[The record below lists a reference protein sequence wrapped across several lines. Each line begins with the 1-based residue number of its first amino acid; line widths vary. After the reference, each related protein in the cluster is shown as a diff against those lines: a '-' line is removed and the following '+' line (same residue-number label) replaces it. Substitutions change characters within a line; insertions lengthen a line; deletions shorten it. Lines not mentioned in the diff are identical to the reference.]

1 VGLNEKLTSHLK
13 LSVIIVNYNV
23 SAFLEQALMSAQKA
37 MRGIDGEIYVVDNHS
52 VDNSVAMVKDK
63 FPNVKLIENQ
73 DNVGFAK
80 ANNQA
85 IRISSGEY
93 VLLLNPDTVVEEDTF
108 EKCVRFMDA
117 TPDCGGLG
125 VKMVD
130 GQGRFLPE
138 SKRGIPYPKSS
149 FYKLFGLSKLF
160 PKSQKFGAYHA
171 TYIGEDETHEVEVLA
186 GAFMMLRKSVLDE
199 VGLLDE
205 DYFMYGEDIDLS
217 YRILKGGYKNYYF
230 PQTRII
236 HYKGES
242 TKKGSLNYVYVF
254 YNAMQIFA
262 RKHFSANNAKIFN
275 MAIHLAIWFRASLAA
290 LKRILSRLLL
300 PILDFVLIFAGLY
313 ALSKY
318 WDHNVLYQRNSSFP
332 DYYFYAVLPGYT
344 LLWQLAVLLRGGYRK
359 PVNRSL
365 LNRGIVLGGVVVLL
379 IYALLPETMRFSR
392 AVVVMGTVWAL
403 LAVNVLRVLL
413 SKAHLIDVD
422 ARRLSLRIAIV
433 GGAEETERVL
443 NMVQSINTPREFIGL
458 VMTQPVDSQNH
469 IVIGNV
475 TDLSELV
482 TIYQINEVI
491 FCARDIS
498 ADQIIDWM
506 NRLQDKQLE
515 YKIAPEDSSLL
526 IGSNSIFTAE
536 DLYTIPVQPVYQRRN
551 RRIKRLFDVLT
562 AAGLLLLLPIDIW
575 MVDKKGSFVR
585 NIFDVMLGRKSWVGV
600 HDSPQGTVCQLLPGV
615 LSPADAYP
623 NNTFSPEMVA
633 RTEELYVRNYRCR
646 NDLNIMVRGFQKLG
660 NRTA

>member
-1 VGLNEKLTSHLK
+1 MK

-23 SAFLEQALMSAQKA
+23 SAFLEQALSSALKS
-37 MRGIDGEIYVVDNHS
+37 MRGIDGEIFVVDNHS
-52 VDNSVAMVKDK
+52 VDNSVAMVKAK
-63 FPNVKLIENQ
+63 FPQVKLIENH

-93 VLLLNPDTVVEEDTF
+93 VLLLNPDTLVEEDTF
-108 EKCVRFMDA
+108 EKCLRFMDE

-171 TYIGEDETHEVEVLA
+171 TYIGEDETHEVEVLS
-186 GAFMMLRKSVLDE
+186 GAFMMMRKSVLDK

-230 PQTRII
+230 PQARII

-254 YNAMQIFA
+254 YKAMQIFA

-275 MAIHLAIWFRASLAA
+275 IVIDAAIWFRAALAA
-290 LKRILSRLLL
+290 LKRIVSHILL
-300 PILDFVLIFAGLY
+300 PLLDFILVFAGLF
-313 ALSKY
+313 AISKY
-318 WDHNVLYQRNSSFP
+318 WEHTVLIQRNSSFS
-332 DYYFYAVLPGYT
+332 DFYFYVVLPGYA
-344 LLWQLAVLLRGGYRK
+344 LLWLISVWISGGYRK
-359 PVNRSL
+359 PVKRTQ
-365 LNRGIVLGGVVVLL
+365 LNKGIVAGTVVILL

-392 AVVVMGTVWAL
+392 AVVVIGAVWAL
-403 LAVNVLRVLL
+403 FVVNALRYLLAKMKLV
-413 SKAHLIDVD
+413 DVD
-422 ARRLSLRIAIV
+422 NHRLNQRIAIV
-433 GGAEETERVL
+433 GGLQETERVL
-443 NMVQSINTPREFIGL
+443 GMVQSMNEPREFVGLIMTEHPDSENRLLIG
-458 VMTQPVDSQNH
+458 D
-469 IVIGNV
+469 V
-475 TDLSELV
+475 TNLSELL

-491 FCARDIS
+491 FCARDIP

-506 NRLQDKQLE
+506 NRLQDTQVE
-515 YKIAPEDSSLL
+515 FKIAPEDSSSL
-526 IGSNSIFTAE
+526 IGSNAIFTTE
-536 DLYTIPVQPVYQRRN
+536 DLYTIPLQTVYQLHSRRK
-551 RRIKRLFDVLT
+551 KRAYDIIASVV
-562 AAGLLLLLPIDIW
+562 LLLFLVVDIW
-575 MVDKKGSFVR
+575 FVERKGGFVR
-585 NIFDVMLGRKSWVGV
+585 NLFSVLKGSKSWVGLRETASESDV
-600 HDSPQGTVCQLLPGV
+600 LLHPGV
-615 LSPADAYP
+615 LYPADAYP
-623 NNTFSPEMVA
+623 NSDFSEEMT
-633 RTEELYVRNYRCR
+633 RRLEEIYVRNYQVR
-646 NDLNIMVRGFQKLG
+646 NDLTIMAKGFMQMG
-660 NRTA
+660 R

>member
-1 VGLNEKLTSHLK
+1 
-13 LSVIIVNYNV
+13 
-23 SAFLEQALMSAQKA
+23 MSAQKA

-52 VDNSVAMVKDK
+52 VDNSVAMVKAK
-63 FPNVKLIENQ
+63 FPNVKLIENH

-108 EKCVRFMDA
+108 EKCIRFMDE

-217 YRILKGGYKNYYF
+217 YRILKGGYRNYYF

-275 MAIHLAIWFRASLAA
+275 IAIDAAIWLRASLAA
-290 LKRILSRLLL
+290 LKRIISRLML
-300 PILDFVLIFAGLY
+300 PLLDFILIFAGLF
-313 ALSKY
+313 AISKY
-318 WDHNVLYQRNSSFP
+318 WDHNVLYQRNSFFP
-332 DYYFYAVLPGYT
+332 GFYFYAVLPGYT
-344 LLWQLAVLLRGGYRK
+344 LLWQLAVWIRGGYRK

-365 LNRGIVLGGVVVLL
+365 LNRGIIAGGVLVLL

-392 AVVVMGTVWAL
+392 AVVIMGTVWAL
-403 LAVNVLRVLL
+403 VAVNVLRVLL
-413 SKAHLIDVD
+413 SKARLIDVE
-422 ARRLSLRIAIV
+422 ARRLSQRIAIV
-433 GGAEETERVL
+433 GGPQETERVL
-443 NMVQSINTPREFIGL
+443 NMVQSINTPREFVGL
-458 VMTQPVDSQNH
+458 IMTQPIDNEKH
-469 IVIGNV
+469 LCIGRIE
-475 TDLSELV
+475 DLPELL

-491 FCARDIS
+491 FCSRDIP

-506 NRLQDKQLE
+506 GRLQDMQIE
-515 YKIAPEDSSLL
+515 YKIAPEDSLSL
-526 IGSNSIFTAE
+526 IGSNSIFTTE
-536 DLYTIPVQPVYQRRN
+536 DLYTIPLQPVYQQRN
-551 RRIKRLFDVLT
+551 RRVKRLFDVLS
-562 AAGLLLLLPIDIW
+562 AVVLLLLPPLDIW
-575 MVDKKGSFVR
+575 LVEKKGSFVG
-585 NIFDVMLGRKSWVGV
+585 NICDVLLGRKSWVGIA
-600 HDSPQGTVCQLLPGV
+600 STAQGSASQLRPGV

-623 NNTFSPEMVA
+623 NCTFSPEMVA
-633 RTEELYVRNYRCR
+633 RTEELYVRNYRLR
-646 NDLNIMVRGFQKLG
+646 NDLTILTKGFRKLG
-660 NRTA
+660 NC

>member
-1 VGLNEKLTSHLK
+1 
-13 LSVIIVNYNV
+13 
-23 SAFLEQALMSAQKA
+23 
-37 MRGIDGEIYVVDNHS
+37 MRGIEGEIIVVDNHS
-52 VDNSVAMVKDK
+52 VDNSVSMVKSR
-63 FPNVKLIENQ
+63 FSQVRLIENTE
-73 DNVGFAK
+73 NVGFAK

-85 IRISSGEY
+85 IRVSSGEY
-93 VLLLNPDTVVEEDTF
+93 VLLLNPDTLVEEDTF
-108 EKCVRFMDA
+108 EKCVGFMDR
-117 TPDCGGLG
+117 TSDCGGLG

-138 SKRGIPYPKSS
+138 SKRGIPYPSSS

-160 PKSQKFGAYHA
+160 PKSKKFGAYHA

-186 GAFMMLRKSVLDE
+186 GAFMMLRRSVLDE

-275 MAIHLAIWFRASLAA
+275 LAINAAIWFRASLAA
-290 LKRILSRLLL
+290 IKRIFSRLML
-300 PILDFVLIFAGLY
+300 PILDFILIYAGLY
-313 ALSKY
+313 AISKY
-318 WDHNVLYQRNSSFP
+318 WDHNVLYQRNSFFP

-344 LLWQLAVLLRGGYRK
+344 LLWQLAVWIRGGYRK

-365 LNRGIVLGGVVVLL
+365 LNRGIILGGVVVLL

-392 AVVVMGTVWAL
+392 AVVVMGIVWAL
-403 LAVNVLRVLL
+403 IAVNVLRFLL
-413 SKAHLIDVD
+413 AKAHLIDLE
-422 ARRLSLRIAIV
+422 ARRLSQRIAIV
-433 GGAEETERVL
+433 GGPEETDRVL
-443 NMVQSINTPREFIGL
+443 NMVQSINTPREFVGL
-458 VMTQPVDSQNH
+458 VMTQPAENKNP

-491 FCARDIS
+491 FCARDIP

-515 YKIAPEDSSLL
+515 YKIAPEDSSSL

-536 DLYTIPVQPVYQRRN
+536 DLYTIPLQPLYQPRN
-551 RRIKRLFDVLT
+551 RRVKRLLDIAVALV
-562 AAGLLLLLPIDIW
+562 LLLLLPLDIW
-575 MVDKKGSFVR
+575 MVDEKGSFVK
-585 NIFDVMLGRKSWVGV
+585 NIFDVLLGRKSWVGV
-600 HDSPQGTVCQLLPGV
+600 HDSTQGTVNQLLPGV
-615 LSPADAYP
+615 LYPADAYP
-623 NNTFSPEMVA
+623 NSQFSPEMVA
-633 RTEELYVRNYRCR
+633 RTEELYLRNYLCR
-646 NDLNIMVRGFQKLG
+646 NDLSIIVRGFRKLG
-660 NRTA
+660 NRPD

>member
-1 VGLNEKLTSHLK
+1 MKLTI
-13 LSVIIVNYNV
+13 IIVNYNV
-23 SAFLEQALMSAQKA
+23 SAFLEQALTSAQKA
-37 MRGIDGEIYVVDNHS
+37 MHGIDGEIYVVDNHS
-52 VDNSVAMVKDK
+52 VDNSVAMVKAK

-108 EKCVRFMDA
+108 EKCIRFMDE
-117 TPDCGGLG
+117 TPECGGLG

-242 TKKGSLNYVYVF
+242 TKKGSMNYVYVF

-275 MAIHLAIWFRASLAA
+275 VAINVAIWLRASLAA
-290 LKRILSRLLL
+290 MKRILSRLLL
-300 PILDFVLIFAGLY
+300 PLLDFALIFAGLY
-313 ALSKY
+313 AISKY
-318 WDHNVLYQRNSSFP
+318 WDHNVLYQRNSFFP

-365 LNRGIVLGGVVVLL
+365 LNRGIISGGVVVLL

-392 AVVVMGTVWAL
+392 AVVVMGIVWAL
-403 LAVNVLRVLL
+403 LAVNVLRHLL
-413 SKAHLIDVD
+413 FKAHLIDVD
-422 ARRLSLRIAIV
+422 ARRLSQRIAIV
-433 GGAEETERVL
+433 GGDEETDRVL
-443 NMVQSINTPREFIGL
+443 NMVKSINTPREFIGL
-458 VMTQPVDSQNH
+458 IMTQPAENKNPL
-469 IVIGNV
+469 VIGNV
-475 TDLSELV
+475 EDLSELV
-482 TIYQINEVI
+482 TIYQVNEVI
-491 FCARDIS
+491 FCARDIP
-498 ADQIIDWM
+498 AEQIINWM
-506 NRLQDKQLE
+506 NRLQEKQLE
-515 YKIAPEDSSLL
+515 YKIAPEDSLSL
-526 IGSNSIFTAE
+526 IGSNSIYTAD
-536 DLYTIPVQPVYQRRN
+536 DLYTIPLHPVYQRRN
-551 RRIKRLFDVLT
+551 RRVKRLLDIGT
-562 AAGLLLLLPIDIW
+562 ALSLLLFLPVDIW
-575 MVDKKGSFVR
+575 MVEKKSSFVS
-585 NIFDVMLGRKSWVGV
+585 NIFAVLLGKKSWVGV
-600 HDSPQGTVCQLLPGV
+600 HDISQGTVNQLLPGV
-615 LSPADAYP
+615 LSPVDAYP
-623 NNTFSPEMVA
+623 HSHFSPEMVA
-633 RTEELYVRNYRCR
+633 RTEELYVRNYRYR
-646 NDLNIMVRGFQKLG
+646 NDLNIIVRGFRKLG
-660 NRTA
+660 NSLE

>member
-1 VGLNEKLTSHLK
+1 MK

-23 SAFLEQALMSAQKA
+23 SAFLEQALVSALKA

-52 VDNSVAMVKDK
+52 VDNSVEMVKTK
-63 FPNVKLIENQ
+63 FPQVKLIDNQ
-73 DNVGFAK
+73 ENVGFAK

-93 VLLLNPDTVVEEDTF
+93 VLLLNPDTVVEGDTF
-108 EKCVRFMDA
+108 EKCIRFMDE

-138 SKRGIPYPKSS
+138 SKRGIPYPKAS

-160 PKSQKFGAYHA
+160 PKSKKFGAYHA

-242 TKKGSLNYVYVF
+242 TKKGSLNYVYIF

-275 MAIHLAIWFRASLAA
+275 VAIDTAIWFRAALAA
-290 LKRILSRLLL
+290 LKRIFSRILL
-300 PILDFVLIFAGLY
+300 PLLDFILIFAGLF

-318 WDHNVLYQRNSSFP
+318 WDHNVLLQRNSFFP
-332 DYYFYAVLPGYT
+332 DFYFHLILPSYA
-344 LLWQLAVLLRGGYRK
+344 LLWVVSVWLNGGYGK
-359 PVNRSL
+359 PVNRTL
-365 LNRGIVLGGVVVLL
+365 LNRGIVVGVVIILL

-392 AVVVMGTVWAL
+392 AVVVMGAVWAL
-403 LAVNVLRVLL
+403 FAVNALRYLL
-413 SKAHLIDVD
+413 AKMKVVEMDN
-422 ARRLSLRIAIV
+422 RQLSQRVAIV
-433 GGAEETERVL
+433 GGAQECERVL
-443 NMVQSINTPREFIGL
+443 GMVQSMNASREFVGLITTESAVEPHQLAIG
-458 VMTQPVDSQNH
+458 Q
-469 IVIGNV
+469 IA
-475 TDLSELV
+475 DLPELLN
-482 TIYQINEVI
+482 IYRINEVI
-491 FCARDIS
+491 FCGRDIP

-506 NRLQDKQLE
+506 NRLQDRQLE
-515 YKIAPEDSSLL
+515 YKIAPEDSLSL
-526 IGSNSIFTAE
+526 IGSNSIFTTE
-536 DLYTIPVQPVYQRRN
+536 DLYTIPIQSVYQKKHRR
-551 RRIKRLFDVLT
+551 RKRSFDVMT
-562 AAGLLLLLPIDIW
+562 ALILLLFIVVDIW
-575 MVDKKGSFVR
+575 FVDEKGGFVR
-585 NIFDVMLGRKSWVGV
+585 NIFAVLSGKKSWAGV
-600 HDSPQGTVCQLLPGV
+600 RHDSQAEHPLPMGV
-615 LSPADAYP
+615 LHPVDAYP
-623 NNTFSPEMVA
+623 NSDFSEAMERRA
-633 RTEELYVRNYRCR
+633 EEIYTRNYSVR
-646 NDLNIMVRGFQKLG
+646 NDLSILLGGFSKLG
-660 NRTA
+660 R

>member
-1 VGLNEKLTSHLK
+1 MK

-23 SAFLEQALMSAQKA
+23 SAFLEQALVSALKA
-37 MRGIDGEIYVVDNHS
+37 MRGIDGEIFVVDNHS
-52 VDNSVAMVKDK
+52 VDNSVEMVRTK
-63 FPNVKLIENQ
+63 FPQVKLIDNQ
-73 DNVGFAK
+73 ENVGFAK

-108 EKCVRFMDA
+108 EKCIRFMDE

-138 SKRGIPYPKSS
+138 SKRGIPYPKAS

-160 PKSQKFGAYHA
+160 PKSKKFGSYHA
-171 TYIGEDETHEVEVLA
+171 TYIGEDETHEIEVLA

-242 TKKGSLNYVYVF
+242 TKKGSLNYVYIF

-275 MAIHLAIWFRASLAA
+275 VAIDAAIWFRAALAA
-290 LKRILSRLLL
+290 LKRILGKLAL
-300 PILDFVLIFAGLY
+300 PLLDFALIFAGLL

-332 DYYFYAVLPGYT
+332 DFYFSLILPSYA
-344 LLWQLAVLLRGGYRK
+344 LLWVVSVWLNGGYRK

-365 LNRGIVLGGVVVLL
+365 LNRGIVVGAVIILL

-392 AVVVMGTVWAL
+392 AVVVIGAAWSLIAVNALRYL
-403 LAVNVLRVLL
+403 LARWGV
-413 SKAHLIDVD
+413 IDITN
-422 ARRLSLRIAIV
+422 RSRNQRIAIV
-433 GGAEETERVL
+433 GGEEECARIL
-443 NMVQSINTPREFIGL
+443 HLVQSMNTPREFVGL
-458 VMTQPVDSQNH
+458 VTTEHSDNPHPLTVGQIVD
-469 IVIGNV
+469 
-475 TDLSELV
+475 LPELV
-482 TIYQINEVI
+482 DIYQINEVI
-491 FCARDIS
+491 FSGRDIP

-506 NRLQDKQLE
+506 NRLQDRQLD
-515 YKIAPEDSSLL
+515 YKIAPEDSLSL
-526 IGSNSIFTAE
+526 IGSNSIFTTE
-536 DLYTIPVQPVYQRRN
+536 DLYTIPIQSIYQKKHRRQ
-551 RRIKRLFDVLT
+551 KRCFDVLS
-562 AAGLLLLLPIDIW
+562 ALLLLLFLVVDIW
-575 MVDKKGSFVR
+575 FVEDKGQFVK
-585 NIFDVMLGRKSWVGV
+585 NIFDVLCGRKSWVGV
-600 HDSPQGTVCQLLPGV
+600 RHDGQSEQSLLPGV
-615 LSPADAYP
+615 LHPIDAYP
-623 NNTFSPEMVA
+623 DGHFSPEMVA
-633 RTEELYVRNYRCR
+633 RTEELYARNYNVY
-646 NDLNIMVRGFQKLG
+646 NDLSILLRGFRKLG
-660 NRTA
+660 NR

>member
-1 VGLNEKLTSHLK
+1 
-13 LSVIIVNYNV
+13 
-23 SAFLEQALMSAQKA
+23 MSAQKA
-37 MRGIDGEIYVVDNHS
+37 MRGIEGEIFVVDNHS
-52 VDNSVAMVKDK
+52 VDNSVAMVKAK
-63 FPNVKLIENQ
+63 FPDVKLIENQ

-85 IRISSGEY
+85 IRISTGEY

-108 EKCVRFMDA
+108 EKCIRFMDE

-275 MAIHLAIWFRASLAA
+275 VAIDAAIWLRASLAA
-290 LKRILSRLLL
+290 LKRILTRLML
-300 PILDFVLIFAGLY
+300 PLLDFILIYAGLF
-313 ALSKY
+313 AISKY
-318 WDHNVLYQRNSSFP
+318 WDHNVLYQRNSFFP
-332 DYYFYAVLPGYT
+332 DYYFYAVLPSYT
-344 LLWQLAVLLRGGYRK
+344 LLWQLAVWLQGGYRK

-365 LNRGIVLGGVVVLL
+365 LNRGIISGSVLVLL

-403 LAVNVLRVLL
+403 VAVNVLRSLL
-413 SKAHLIDVD
+413 SKARLIDVET
-422 ARRLSLRIAIV
+422 RRLSQRIAIV
-433 GGAEETERVL
+433 GGPQETERVL
-443 NMVQSINTPREFIGL
+443 NMVQSINTPREFVGL
-458 VMTQPVDSQNH
+458 IMTQPADNENPLS
-469 IVIGNV
+469 IGRVEN
-475 TDLSELV
+475 LPELI

-491 FCARDIS
+491 FCSRDIP

-506 NRLQDKQLE
+506 SRLQELQIE
-515 YKIAPEDSSLL
+515 YKIAPEDSLSL
-526 IGSNSIFTAE
+526 IGSNSIFTSE
-536 DLYTIPVQPVYQRRN
+536 DLYTIPLQPVWQRRN
-551 RRIKRLFDVLT
+551 RRVKRLFDFLISI
-562 AAGLLLLLPIDIW
+562 LLLLFLPIDIW
-575 MVDKKGSFVR
+575 FVEQKGSFVR
-585 NIFDVMLGRKSWVGV
+585 NLFDVFLGRKSWVGISQNMQNA
-600 HDSPQGTVCQLLPGV
+600 DSQLLPGV

-623 NNTFSPEMVA
+623 NNNFSPEMIA
-633 RTEELYVRNYRCR
+633 RTEELYVRDYRLR
-646 NDLNIMVRGFQKLG
+646 NDFLILTKGFRKLG
-660 NRTA
+660 NRD

>member
-1 VGLNEKLTSHLK
+1 MK

-23 SAFLEQALMSAQKA
+23 SAFLEQALASALKA
-37 MRGIDGEIYVVDNHS
+37 MRGIEGEIFVVDNHS
-52 VDNSVAMVKDK
+52 VDNSVAMVKAK

-108 EKCVRFMDA
+108 EKCIRFMDE
-117 TPDCGGLG
+117 TPECGGLG

-242 TKKGSLNYVYVF
+242 TKKGSMNYVYVF

-275 MAIHLAIWFRASLAA
+275 VAINVAIWLRASLAA
-290 LKRILSRLLL
+290 MKRILSRLLL
-300 PILDFVLIFAGLY
+300 PLLDFALIFAGLY
-313 ALSKY
+313 AISKY
-318 WDHNVLYQRNSSFP
+318 WDHNVLYQRNSFFP

-365 LNRGIVLGGVVVLL
+365 LNRGIISGGVVVLL

-392 AVVVMGTVWAL
+392 AVVVMGIVWAL
-403 LAVNVLRVLL
+403 LAVNVLRHLL
-413 SKAHLIDVD
+413 FKAHLIDVD
-422 ARRLSLRIAIV
+422 ARRLSQRIAIV
-433 GGAEETERVL
+433 GGDEETDRVL
-443 NMVQSINTPREFIGL
+443 NMVKSINTPREFIGL
-458 VMTQPVDSQNH
+458 IMTQPAENKNPL
-469 IVIGNV
+469 VIGNV
-475 TDLSELV
+475 EDLSELV
-482 TIYQINEVI
+482 TIYQVNEVI
-491 FCARDIS
+491 FCARDIP
-498 ADQIIDWM
+498 AEQIINWM
-506 NRLQDKQLE
+506 NRLQEKQLE
-515 YKIAPEDSSLL
+515 YKIAPEDSLSL
-526 IGSNSIFTAE
+526 IGSNSIYTAD
-536 DLYTIPVQPVYQRRN
+536 DLYTIPLHPVYQRRN
-551 RRIKRLFDVLT
+551 RRVKRLLDIGT
-562 AAGLLLLLPIDIW
+562 ALSLLLFLPVDIW
-575 MVDKKGSFVR
+575 MVEKKSSFVS
-585 NIFDVMLGRKSWVGV
+585 NIFAVLLGKKSWVGV
-600 HDSPQGTVCQLLPGV
+600 HDISQGTVNQLLPGV
-615 LSPADAYP
+615 LSPVDAYP
-623 NNTFSPEMVA
+623 HSHFSPEMVA
-633 RTEELYVRNYRCR
+633 RTEELYVRNYRYR
-646 NDLNIMVRGFQKLG
+646 NDLNIIVRGFRKLG
-660 NRTA
+660 NSLE

>member
-1 VGLNEKLTSHLK
+1 
-13 LSVIIVNYNV
+13 
-23 SAFLEQALMSAQKA
+23 MSAQKA
-37 MRGIDGEIYVVDNHS
+37 MRGIDGEIFVVDNHS
-52 VDNSVAMVKDK
+52 VDNSVAMVKAK

-108 EKCVRFMDA
+108 EKCIRFMDE

-138 SKRGIPYPKSS
+138 SKRGIPYPKTS

-160 PKSQKFGAYHA
+160 PKSQKFGAYYA

-186 GAFMMLRKSVLDE
+186 GAFMMMRKSVLDE

-262 RKHFSANNAKIFN
+262 RKHFSANNAKVFN
-275 MAIHLAIWFRASLAA
+275 VAINTAIWLRASLAA
-290 LKRILSRLLL
+290 LKRILSRMML
-300 PILDFVLIFAGLY
+300 PVLDFILIYAGLF
-313 ALSKY
+313 AISIY
-318 WDHNVLYQRNSSFP
+318 WDHNVLHQRNSFFP
-332 DYYFYAVLPGYT
+332 DFYFYAVLPGYT
-344 LLWQLAVLLRGGYRK
+344 LLWQLAMWLQGGYRK
-359 PVNRSL
+359 PVNRTL
-365 LNRGIVLGGVVVLL
+365 LNCGIVGGGVLVLL

-403 LAVNVLRVLL
+403 VAVNLLRVVL
-413 SKAHLIDVD
+413 SKARLIDVETH
-422 ARRLSLRIAIV
+422 RLSQRIAIV
-433 GGAEETERVL
+433 GGPQETERVL
-443 NMVQSINTPREFIGL
+443 NMVQSINTPREFVGL
-458 VMTQPVDSQNH
+458 VMTQPVDNESH
-469 IVIGNV
+469 LCIGSV
-475 TDLSELV
+475 EDLSELIA
-482 TIYQINEVI
+482 IYQINEVI
-491 FCARDIS
+491 FCSRDIS
-498 ADQIIDWM
+498 AERIIDWM
-506 NRLQDKQLE
+506 NRLQNLQIE
-515 YKIAPEDSSLL
+515 YKIAPEDSLSL
-526 IGSNSIFTAE
+526 IGSNSIFTTE
-536 DLYTIPVQPVYQRRN
+536 DLYTIPLQPVYQSNN
-551 RRIKRLFDVLT
+551 RRVKRTFDIV
-562 AAGLLLLLPIDIW
+562 AAFLLLLFLAVDIW
-575 MVDKKGSFVR
+575 FVEKKGGFVR
-585 NIFDVMLGRKSWVGV
+585 NLFEVLMGRKSWVGV
-600 HDSPQGTVCQLLPGV
+600 TTTAQATGLQLRPGV

-623 NNTFSPEMVA
+623 NSTFSKEMIA
-633 RTEELYVRNYRCR
+633 RTEELYVRNYRVR
-646 NDLNIMVRGFQKLG
+646 NDLTIVTKGFRKLG
-660 NRTA
+660 NRQ